1 MLNFFLT
8 WLVAAISLLIT
19 AKIVPGIEVSS
30 FTAAIFAVVII
41 GFVNATVKP
50 IITILTLP
58 LTILS
63 LGLFLFVVNAISLS
77 LAGWLAS
84 AFDIG
89 FKVSGFWPPLFGSIV
104 LSLVSGFIGKFVKLE
119 GNQTT

>member
-1 MLNFFLT
+1 MLNFCLT
-8 WLVAAISLLIT
+8 WLVAAISLLVT

-119 GNQTT
+119 PNQIT

>member
-8 WLVAAISLLIT
+8 WLVAAISLLVT
-19 AKIVPGIEVSS
+19 AKIVPGIEVNS

-41 GFVNATVKP
+41 GFVNATIKP

-89 FKVSGFWPPLFGSIV
+89 FKVYGFWPPLFGSIV

-119 GNQTT
+119 RNQTT

>member
-8 WLVAAISLLIT
+8 WLVAAISLLVT

-104 LSLVSGFIGKFVKLE
+104 LSLVSGFISKFVKFE

>member
-8 WLVAAISLLIT
+8 WLVAAISLLVT

-104 LSLVSGFIGKFVKLE
+104 LSLVSGFIGKFVNL
-119 GNQTT
+119 GQDRTA